1 MKSVIRLI
9 SKLSVITLAISLS
22 FGTYASNEQLE
33 GLTCES
39 KKQAIEKQIDYAK
52 KNNNSHQI
60 QGLEKALRNVNKHCS
75 NDDLEAKYKKE
86 INEKSNKVAERT
98 KELEQAKSKAKD
110 KDKDKDKDNEQK
122 IVKQQTKLAD
132 AEKELNEAKTKL
144 SDFYKELGAK

>member
-22 FGTYASNEQLE
+22 FGAYASNEQLK

-60 QGLEKALRNVNKHCS
+60 QGLEKSLRNLNKHCS

-98 KELEQAKSKAKD
+98 KELEQAKSKSKA
-110 KDKDKDKDNEQK
+110 KDKDNEQK

-132 AEKELNEAKTKL
+132 AEKELNKAKTKL

>member
-1 MKSVIRLI
+1 MKSVIRLV

-22 FGTYASNEQLE
+22 FGAYASNEQLK

-52 KNNNSHQI
+52 KNNNFHQI
-60 QGLEKALRNVNKHCS
+60 QGLEKALRNLNKHCS

-110 KDKDKDKDNEQK
+110 KDNEQK

-132 AEKELNEAKTKL
+132 AEKELNEAKSKL

>member
-1 MKSVIRLI
+1 MKSVIRLV

-22 FGTYASNEQLE
+22 FGAYASNEQLK

-60 QGLEKALRNVNKHCS
+60 QGLEKSLRNLNKHCS

-98 KELEQAKSKAKD
+98 KELEQAKSKSKA
-110 KDKDKDKDNEQK
+110 KDKDNEQK

-132 AEKELNEAKTKL
+132 AEKELNKAKTKL

>member
-22 FGTYASNEQLE
+22 FGAYASNEQLK

-39 KKQAIEKQIDYAK
+39 KKQSIEKQIDYAK

-60 QGLEKALRNVNKHCS
+60 QGLEKALREVNEHCS
-75 NDDLEAKYKKE
+75 NDDLEAKYKKK

-98 KELEQAKSKAKD
+98 KELEQARAKGN
-110 KDKDKDKDNEQK
+110 KQK
-122 IVKQQTKLAD
+122 IIKQQTKLAD
-132 AEKELNEAKTKL
+132 AEMELDEAKTKL
-144 SDFYKELGAK
+144 SDFYKELGSK

>member
-1 MKSVIRLI
+1 MKSVIRLV

-22 FGTYASNEQLE
+22 FGAYASNEQLK

-60 QGLEKALRNVNKHCS
+60 QGLEKALRNLNKHCS

-110 KDKDKDKDNEQK
+110 KDNEQK

-132 AEKELNEAKTKL
+132 AEKELNEAKSKL

>member
-39 KKQAIEKQIDYAK
+39 KKQSIEKQIDYAK

-60 QGLEKALRNVNKHCS
+60 QGLEKALREVNEHCS
-75 NDDLEAKYKKE
+75 NDDLEAKYKKK

-98 KELEQAKSKAKD
+98 KELEQARAKGN
-110 KDKDKDKDNEQK
+110 KQK
-122 IVKQQTKLAD
+122 IIKQQTKLSD
-132 AEKELNEAKTKL
+132 AKMELDEAKTKL
-144 SDFYKELGAK
+144 SDFYKELGSK